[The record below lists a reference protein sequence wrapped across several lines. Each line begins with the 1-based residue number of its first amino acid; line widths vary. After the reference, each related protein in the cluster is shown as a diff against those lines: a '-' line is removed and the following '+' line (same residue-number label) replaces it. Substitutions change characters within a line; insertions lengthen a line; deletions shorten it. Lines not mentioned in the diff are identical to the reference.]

1 VTRRRAR
8 RHLSTR
14 DASRGRARA
23 RRDAMVLG
31 VSTTTLVLAI
41 GAGALALGP
50 RDVPVAAKFLGRL
63 TGRAVAHVGGVARA
77 IERATNE
84 RELRGIRA
92 EVRAS
97 MKDLRGVARE
107 IERELTPSGRRGEDE
122 GEGERE
128 GGTSATAT
136 TATSRDDSRT
146 STSARYERVIPVSAR
161 AVGATP
167 ASGGFG
173 VAGSEVLAASFKE
186 REVALKAAR
195 LMESGAIDDYLAKR
209 EREGGTE

>member
-1 VTRRRAR
+1 
-8 RHLSTR
+8 
-14 DASRGRARA
+14 
-23 RRDAMVLG
+23 MVLG

-97 MKDLRGVARE
+97 MKDLRGVAR
-107 IERELTPSGRRGEDE
+107 
-122 GEGERE
+122 
-128 GGTSATAT
+128 
-136 TATSRDDSRT
+136 
-146 STSARYERVIPVSAR
+146 
-161 AVGATP
+161 
-167 ASGGFG
+167 
-173 VAGSEVLAASFKE
+173 
-186 REVALKAAR
+186 
-195 LMESGAIDDYLAKR
+195 
-209 EREGGTE
+209 

>member
-1 VTRRRAR
+1 MSDAPRARGVISRRA
-8 RHLSTR
+8 

-128 GGTSATAT
+128 RGTSATAT
-136 TATSRDDSRT
+136 TATVEGRFGDVDVGEIRAGDSGERARGRGDAGERRVRRRRFR
-146 STSARYERVIPVSAR
+146 SARGE
-161 AVGATP
+161 
-167 ASGGFG
+167 F
-173 VAGSEVLAASFKE
+173 
-186 REVALKAAR
+186 
-195 LMESGAIDDYLAKR
+195 
-209 EREGGTE
+209 

>member
-1 VTRRRAR
+1 MTRRRAR

-23 RRDAMVLG
+23 RRDATALG

-97 MKDLRGVARE
+97 MKDLRINNTQKLVKKIDKNFS
-107 IERELTPSGRRGEDE
+107 IENISYKDQKVFDLLSSGKIG
-122 GEGERE
+122 
-128 GGTSATAT
+128 
-136 TATSRDDSRT
+136 
-146 STSARYERVIPVSAR
+146 R
-161 AVGATP
+161 AHV
-167 ASGGFG
+167 
-173 VAGSEVLAASFKE
+173 
-186 REVALKAAR
+186 
-195 LMESGAIDDYLAKR
+195 
-209 EREGGTE
+209 

>member
-1 VTRRRAR
+1 
-8 RHLSTR
+8 
-14 DASRGRARA
+14 
-23 RRDAMVLG
+23 MVFG
-31 VSTTTLVLAI
+31 VSATTLALAL

-50 RDVPVAAKFLGRL
+50 RDVPLAAKFLGRL

-107 IERELTPSGRRGEDE
+107 IERELTPRGRRGEGE

-128 GGTSATAT
+128 GRSRRRRRTTAT
-136 TATSRDDSRT
+136 TARDDSGT
-146 STSARYERVIPVSAR
+146 STSARYARVIPVSAR

-167 ASGGFG
+167 ASVGFG

-195 LMESGAIDDYLAKR
+195 LMESGAIDEYLAKR
-209 EREGGTE
+209 ERDERAE